1 MHPEIHQLIA
11 LRDDEPVD
19 VLVIAHVRDCSRCT
33 ARVAE
38 LGLVQDALRDL
49 PHLPAPDGA
58 WERIIARRAAE
69 EAPVHSRPRAR
80 RAMAISLVA
89 SVVVASFIAII
100 AMPGA
105 RHDSPAPDVA
115 VTDTVELQQRSRE
128 LEYLLERYRAPVAVS
143 LRTANAISELEDS
156 IALIDYRLNAA
167 RDERQQRELWQ
178 RRIELM
184 ETLVTVRAAESY
196 LDSI

>member
-19 VLVIAHVRDCSRCT
+19 ARVVAHVHGCSYCA

-38 LGLVQDALRDL
+38 FGVVQDALRDL
-49 PHLPAPDGA
+49 PPVAAPPGA
-58 WERIIARRAAE
+58 WERIVAQRALENMPPRSRTGSRIAASLAIAASFTVVIAVIAVVGARRD
-69 EAPVHSRPRAR
+69 
-80 RAMAISLVA
+80 L
-89 SVVVASFIAII
+89 
-100 AMPGA
+100 
-105 RHDSPAPDVA
+105 PAPDVA
-115 VTDTVELQQRSRE
+115 IAGTVELQQRSRE
-128 LEYLLERYRAPVAVS
+128 LEYLLERYREPVAIS

-156 IALIDYRLNAA
+156 IALVDYSLNATQDA
-167 RDERQQRELWQ
+167 RQQHELWQ